1 MRPVDKYKSAQNF
14 RSAVQ
19 EKLKLISRKE
29 GIDIMR
35 LYRQVGYTH
44 FLARLFKDRNVP
56 WVLKGGHALELRLQ
70 ESRATKDIDLALK
83 ETKFLDRNEKERI
96 EAIKETLIEKGRID
110 LGDFFE
116 FLVTGP
122 KMELDA
128 APYGGARFQVEA
140 LIDGKRF
147 TIFDLD
153 IGIGDVWIEPHNE
166 LVLKNHLDFAGFEA
180 SKIQVIN
187 VEQHFAEKIHAY
199 TVPRD
204 SENSRVKDLVDL
216 YLIAKNEK
224 LDSELL
230 KQCLQDT
237 FKRRD
242 THSIP
247 FTLQTPPERWLKP
260 FNNFELGIEMDEC
273 FKFVSTFWDELER
286 DVTRGG
292 I

>member
-1 MRPVDKYKSAQNF
+1 
-14 RSAVQ
+14 
-19 EKLKLISRKE
+19 
-29 GIDIMR
+29 
-35 LYRQVGYTH
+35 RQVGYTH

-83 ETKFLDRNEKERI
+83 ETKFLDKNEKERI
-96 EAIKETLIEKGRID
+96 EAIKEALIEKGRID

-166 LVLKNHLDFAGFEA
+166 LELKNHLDFTGFEA

-216 YLIAKNEK
+216 YLI
-224 LDSELL
+224 
-230 KQCLQDT
+230 
-237 FKRRD
+237 
-242 THSIP
+242 
-247 FTLQTPPERWLKP
+247 
-260 FNNFELGIEMDEC
+260 
-273 FKFVSTFWDELER
+273 
-286 DVTRGG
+286 
-292 I
+292 

>member
-1 MRPVDKYKSAQNF
+1 MKPIDKYKSAQNF
-14 RSAVQ
+14 RSAIQ
-19 EKLKLISRKE
+19 EKLKMVSREE

-44 FLARLFKDRNVP
+44 FLARIFKDKNVP

-83 ETKFLDRNEKERI
+83 ETKFLKGSENERI
-96 EAIKETLIEKGRID
+96 DAIKEALVEKSRID
-110 LGDFFE
+110 LGDYFE
-116 FLVTGP
+116 FLVSGP

-153 IGIGDVWIEPHNE
+153 VGIGDVWIEPHDE
-166 LVLKNHLDFAGFEA
+166 LELKNYLHFAGVETP
-180 SKIQVIN
+180 KIEVISI
-187 VEQHFAEKIHAY
+187 EQHFAEKIHAY
-199 TVPRD
+199 TVPRE

-216 YLIAKNEK
+216 YLISKNEK
-224 LDSELL
+224 LDSALL
-230 KQCLQDT
+230 KKCLEDT

-242 THSIP
+242 THALPSE
-247 FTLQTPPERWLKP
+247 LKAPPMSWEKP
-260 FNNFELGIEMDEC
+260 FKNFELGSEMEEC
-273 FKFVSTFWDELER
+273 FKLVVSVLKR
-286 DVTRGG
+286 L
-292 I
+292 

>member
-1 MRPVDKYKSAQNF
+1 
-14 RSAVQ
+14 
-19 EKLKLISRKE
+19 
-29 GIDIMR
+29 MR

-44 FLARLFKDRNVP
+44 FLARLFQHKDVP

-83 ETKFLDRNEKERI
+83 EAKFLIGEKSERV
-96 EAIKETLIEKGRID
+96 EAIKEVLVEKSRIN

-116 FLVTGP
+116 YLITGP
-122 KMELDA
+122 KRELDA

-140 LIDGKRF
+140 RIDGKRF

-153 IGIGDVWIEPHNE
+153 IGIGDVWIEPHDE
-166 LVLKNHLDFAGFEA
+166 LSLKNYLGFTGFEA
-180 SKIQVIN
+180 PKVLVIS

-199 TVPRD
+199 TVPRV

-224 LDSELL
+224 VDVAVL
-230 KQCLQDT
+230 KQCLEET

-242 THSIP
+242 THALPSE
-247 FTLQTPPERWLKP
+247 LQKPPESWGKP
-260 FNNFELGIEMDEC
+260 FNNFELDMEEC
-273 FKFVSTFWDELER
+273 FKFLSSFWSK
-286 DVTRGG
+286 